1 MEKEIKNIKKNLMRS
16 SSSNKFN
23 FDKCKICGKK
33 AVTTIVIKGN
43 RVHLCAKHYVKQED
57 EECLKWD
64 LLRDIYDYNKI
75 NEPKEVQL
83 EIKKQKP
90 NLYES
95 LKQYFEV

>member
-1 MEKEIKNIKKNLMRS
+1 MKS
-16 SSSNKFN
+16 FPSNKFN

-33 AVTTIVIKGN
+33 AVTIIVIKGN
-43 RVHLCAKHYVKQED
+43 EVHLCAKHYVKQKD
-57 EECLKWD
+57 EECLKWN
-64 LLRDIYDYNKI
+64 LLGDIYDYNKI
-75 NEPKEVQL
+75 KELKEVQL